1 MYFLDTEHGVG
12 VTFAAPQGWLQ
23 ARAEH
28 WAEFAGSVLCLV
40 TLCLQVGHGLILAG
54 SYDLDGVTRRAVLE
68 ELLGVLSETALGCT
82 GTPMPP
88 ILESSRLDGSV
99 VASLF

>member
-1 MYFLDTEHGVG
+1 MYSLDTEHGVG

-23 ARAEH
+23 AR
-28 WAEFAGSVLCLV
+28 AEFAGSVLCLV

>member
-1 MYFLDTEHGVG
+1 MYSLDTEHGVG

-23 ARAEH
+23 AQ
-28 WAEFAGSVLCLV
+28 AEFAGSVLCLV

-54 SYDLDGVTRRAVLE
+54 SYDLDGVTKRAVLE
-68 ELLGVLSETALGCT
+68 ELLGVLSVTALGCT

-88 ILESSRLDGSV
+88 ILESSRLEGSV

>member
-1 MYFLDTEHGVG
+1 MYSLDTEHGVG

-23 ARAEH
+23 AQ
-28 WAEFAGSVLCLV
+28 AEFAGSVLCLV

-82 GTPMPP
+82 GTPMSP
-88 ILESSRLDGSV
+88 ILESSRLEGSV

>member
-1 MYFLDTEHGVG
+1 MYSLDTEHGVG

-23 ARAEH
+23 AQ
-28 WAEFAGSVLCLV
+28 AEFAGSVLCLV

-54 SYDLDGVTRRAVLE
+54 SYDLDGVTKRAVLE
-68 ELLGVLSETALGCT
+68 ELLGVLSETALGYT
-82 GTPMPP
+82 GTPMSP
-88 ILESSRLDGSV
+88 ILEFSRLEGSV

>member
-1 MYFLDTEHGVG
+1 MYSLDTEHGVG

-23 ARAEH
+23 AQ
-28 WAEFAGSVLCLV
+28 AEFAGSVLCLV

-88 ILESSRLDGSV
+88 ILESSRLEGSV

>member
-1 MYFLDTEHGVG
+1 MYSLDTEHGVG

-23 ARAEH
+23 AQ
-28 WAEFAGSVLCLV
+28 AEFAGSVLCLV

-54 SYDLDGVTRRAVLE
+54 SYDLDGVTKRAVLE

-88 ILESSRLDGSV
+88 ILESSRLEGSV
-99 VASLF
+99 VVSLF